1 MIKDYIAFDL
11 ETTGLS
17 VETDQIIEIG
27 ALKVRDG
34 KIVDRFME
42 FLKPDKPI
50 SSIITG
56 ITGITNSMVADARDT
71 ETVIRDF
78 VEFCEDDVLIGHNIM
93 FD

>member
-1 MIKDYIAFDL
+1 
-11 ETTGLS
+11 
-17 VETDQIIEIG
+17 
-27 ALKVRDG
+27 
-34 KIVDRFME
+34 ME

-78 VEFCEDDVLIGHNIM
+78 VEFCEYYV
-93 FD
+93 